1 MQTRIFSTI
10 SLAILASLSCNPVH
24 AQPALADAHFAAAK
38 AIAGDNWPFAAEYF
52 SMTRDEV
59 DHLLPGRD
67 DRIIAPTQVF
77 DNLYVMGLENTVV
90 WAITTS
96 EGIVLIDCGYAETL
110 DSVLLPAM
118 RQLELDPA
126 LVKTVLISH
135 GHGDHAGAA
144 KQMQERFGSH
154 IVVSQQDWEL
164 LESGNGQVATRD
176 GLLQDLEPV
185 TSGDTSILP
194 VFIPGHTPGGMG
206 FVFEVRDQGQPHMAA
221 LFGGTMLTATL
232 PKPVIEQYLD
242 SIEHFAWI
250 TSRAGV
256 DVEIHNHPSMDGFYD
271 KLDKLQTRKAGDPHP
286 LVVGTQVYQDF
297 LTVMYESMLGQLA
310 RRGELGA
317 SP

>member
-1 MQTRIFSTI
+1 MPATVP
-10 SLAILASLSCNPVH
+10 SLLPLLTLACLTSGIAQ
-24 AQPALADAHFAAAK
+24 AQPDLAESHFAAAREV
-38 AIAGDNWPFAAEYF
+38 AGNNWAYAAEYF

-67 DRIIAPTQVF
+67 DRVITPMQVF

-96 EGIVLIDCGYAETL
+96 DGIVLIDCGYAETL
-110 DSVLLPAM
+110 DTVLLPAL

-126 LVKTVLISH
+126 LVKTVLIAH

-144 KQMQERFGSH
+144 LQMQERFGSQ
-154 IVVSQQDWEL
+154 IAVSREDWAL
-164 LESGNGQVATRD
+164 LETGSGPVAERD
-176 GLLQDLEPV
+176 LVLQDGEPV
-185 TSGDTSILP
+185 ISGETSILP

-206 FVFEVRDQGQPHMAA
+206 FVFKVYDQGQPHMAA

-271 KLDKLQTRKAGDPHP
+271 KLAQLEVRKSGEPHP

-310 RRGELGA
+310 RRGELNA
-317 SP
+317 LP